1 MVPPD
6 EIGGVSKAMFGCT
19 RPFLQFQPQV
29 TGYER
34 AQESV
39 ITITL
44 KVYGGIKK
52 EHEKLVKHAAQRAM
66 VAVLKHSSGLLKKQV
81 PVVDEVTASYVKRRL
96 RDSSA
101 NAIVEPLVAV
111 EYLNSRRL
119 LAPCFDNNTAFV
131 MEASKHICSIR
142 LVQRWLGGPMGRVR
156 AQSR

>member
-66 VAVLKHSSGLLKKQV
+66 VAVLKHWSGLLKKQV
-81 PVVDEVTASYVKRRL
+81 PVVDEITASYVKRRL

-111 EYLNSRRL
+111 DYLNSRRL

-131 MEASKHICSIR
+131 MEASKQYLQYKTCAAI
-142 LVQRWLGGPMGRVR
+142 VGGADGKGACAEP
-156 AQSR
+156 